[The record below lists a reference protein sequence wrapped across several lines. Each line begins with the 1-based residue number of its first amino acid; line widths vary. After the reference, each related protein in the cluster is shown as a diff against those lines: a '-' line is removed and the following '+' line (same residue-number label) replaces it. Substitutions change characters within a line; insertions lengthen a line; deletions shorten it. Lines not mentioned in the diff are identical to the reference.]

1 MDYVILKKGD
11 DAYNLNGACASHYLQ
26 EIEITILEIMYDYLV
41 EQGLIINNVCVLC
54 SDGIMI
60 QDKYYSSNLLKNMEE
75 AIYNKSGFKL
85 KLSTKGLTDGFSYSH
100 IVKNLNDGYI
110 TPRSVIKI
118 NSQFLTSNKIKD
130 YQNNMNTSSVNMDK
144 QLYAFMRSTSI
155 KSLSVKSPYGSGK
168 TFLLKKVM
176 EYSDF
181 MDYNKKILY
190 LSYRKTLTMDLLTN
204 FKRYGF
210 VSYQDT
216 TLDLPK
222 CDRLIIQVESL
233 HKIEGELN
241 NMMRKIPI

>member
-1 MDYVILKKGD
+1 
-11 DAYNLNGACASHYLQ
+11 
-26 EIEITILEIMYDYLV
+26 
-41 EQGLIINNVCVLC
+41 
-54 SDGIMI
+54 
-60 QDKYYSSNLLKNMEE
+60 
-75 AIYNKSGFKL
+75 
-85 KLSTKGLTDGFSYSH
+85 
-100 IVKNLNDGYI
+100 
-110 TPRSVIKI
+110 
-118 NSQFLTSNKIKD
+118 
-130 YQNNMNTSSVNMDK
+130 
-144 QLYAFMRSTSI
+144 
-155 KSLSVKSPYGSGK
+155 
-168 TFLLKKVM
+168 M

-181 MDYNKKILY
+181 MDCNKKILY